1 MATVVG
7 VNEAALYRMP
17 QKALEQQRT
26 RLLPTPRIWSLKNGS
41 FQMSQTSGSLP
52 RFSRFV
58 YLFANVYISVCV
70 LISERCNCL
79 PPCLQPQVKNIPSA
93 DNIDEDSVR
102 EVLEAAGLQ
111 VRSVA
116 FDTVKILDRRV
127 AYVRLQP
134 PPLPWKVQDKQE
146 TDVSKIAIAVVKRLK
161 EADPPLQLG
170 EDKLQFDT
178 SHPQV
183 QLFIGNITEEWSDDV
198 SLRNKMEEYGPVE
211 RCLVVH
217 NHKGQT
223 KVLSQPVSCCR
234 YRICVS
240 CRT

>member
-1 MATVVG
+1 M
-7 VNEAALYRMP
+7 R
-17 QKALEQQRT
+17 K
-26 RLLPTPRIWSLKNGS
+26 
-41 FQMSQTSGSLP
+41 
-52 RFSRFV
+52 
-58 YLFANVYISVCV
+58 
-70 LISERCNCL
+70 
-79 PPCLQPQVKNIPSA
+79 
-93 DNIDEDSVR
+93 
-102 EVLEAAGLQ
+102 VLEGADLQ

-116 FDTVKILDRRV
+116 FDTVKIVDKRV

-134 PPLPWKVQDKQE
+134 PPIPSKITDKQE

-198 SLRNKMEEYGPVE
+198 SLRKKMEEYGPVE

-223 KVLSQPVSCCR
+223 KVIYSASSSLSLVHRAYPCVRRELDAKLTAGYCR
-234 YRICVS
+234 DMHLWSTMYLMVL
-240 CRT
+240 

>member
-1 MATVVG
+1 VWSPELVLAT
-7 VNEAALYRMP
+7 
-17 QKALEQQRT
+17 
-26 RLLPTPRIWSLKNGS
+26 
-41 FQMSQTSGSLP
+41 
-52 RFSRFV
+52 
-58 YLFANVYISVCV
+58 
-70 LISERCNCL
+70 
-79 PPCLQPQVKNIPSA
+79 QVKNIPTA
-93 DNIDEDSVR
+93 DNITEESVQ
-102 EVLEAAGLQ
+102 EVLESADLQ
-111 VRSVA
+111 VKSIA
-116 FDTVKILDRRV
+116 FDSVKVQDKRV

-134 PPLPWKVQDKQE
+134 PPLPWESADKQE

-217 NHKGQT
+217 NHKGQN
-223 KVLSQPVSCCR
+223 KVKQAYCFRCLCSQAADVLGRRPF
-234 YRICVS
+234 
-240 CRT
+240 

>member
-1 MATVVG
+1 M
-7 VNEAALYRMP
+7 
-17 QKALEQQRT
+17 
-26 RLLPTPRIWSLKNGS
+26 RI
-41 FQMSQTSGSLP
+41 
-52 RFSRFV
+52 
-58 YLFANVYISVCV
+58 
-70 LISERCNCL
+70 
-79 PPCLQPQVKNIPSA
+79 QVKNIPST

-102 EVLEAAGLQ
+102 EVLEGADLQ

-116 FDTVKILDRRV
+116 FDTVKILDKRV
-127 AYVRLQP
+127 AYVRVQP
-134 PPLPWKVQDKQE
+134 PPLPWKSTDKQE

-198 SLRNKMEEYGPVE
+198 SLRKKMEEYGPVE

-223 KVLSQPVSCCR
+223 KVTPSAFPIFFQPCIVAWDIAIFLPEIRAEPPLNFLQGYAFVEYSVPNGALKCKEGMDKIEAEMRPDFRRKVFALNHLS
-234 YRICVS
+234 
-240 CRT
+240 